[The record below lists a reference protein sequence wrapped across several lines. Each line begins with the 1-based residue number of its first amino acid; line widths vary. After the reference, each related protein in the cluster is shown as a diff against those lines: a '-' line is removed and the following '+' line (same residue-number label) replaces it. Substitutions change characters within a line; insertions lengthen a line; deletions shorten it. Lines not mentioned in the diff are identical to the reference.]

1 MHRFTR
7 VVFAAMLMLGI
18 ILSASADIK
27 KFMLSGYIYDRDWDA
42 VDSCEVEIFKDDT
55 VKVDFKLLTG
65 IGGTNKLK
73 GNQLRALVN
82 SGIGNYRLSVYKDG
96 YSPYETT
103 FRIGS
108 VSENTK
114 YLRTITLDK
123 DRYRNLEEVTVT
135 GTRIKMVMRG
145 DTVVFNA
152 AAFQMAKGSM
162 LDALVRQLPGATI
175 SQDGVIEVNG
185 RKMNELLI
193 NGKDFFQG
201 DPKVALQNLPAYTV
215 KDIKVYDKADD
226 DAYLTHSDANADK
239 LEGDMNLVMDVQLKK
254 EYLKGSL
261 ANIEAGYGTDNRYM
275 GRLFGMGY
283 TEKLRVSAFGN
294 FNNVGNTSQAGDQ
307 GQWWERTSENGIKKV
322 SMGGIDYSYKNGE
335 ETELSG
341 NVVVSQ
347 NTIHEHEL
355 TSATRFYNTGDLFR
369 RGEMLAKNKGF
380 MLNTSHRLRFRTKAV
395 SFSIQ
400 PLVEWSRNK
409 KRSEDLTATFN
420 KDVAESFRGEAI
432 DSVFNWRNGSVNDF
446 RRSLLTS
453 LQQFSASDGEDFHGR
468 VTVNATIR
476 PATWKGI
483 LNVSTIGDLQ
493 NNTFDER
500 RLYNQE
506 IGAASTDTS
515 DPVKR
520 DNYNESVARKRAF
533 QVSANYSRDYTT
545 FGETRTKKFTW
556 SLGGV
561 YDYTYNNSDL
571 DAFSAERLPSP
582 LTPPSGSRPDYLIAD
597 LANSPYT
604 RHSNSSPRVTASI
617 NWQSM
622 QTAPGD
628 SSLNPNY
635 GFMLSTSY
643 RHYIEHY
650 DFEKPGITEQH
661 LKRNNDWLMPNLLL
675 FWNSQNKLR
684 TLQLSLSYSIWHEAP
699 DFRYLVDNR
708 DTNDPMNIVLGNPDG
723 LLNSLEHMV
732 YFNFGRFG
740 RGRRRKTLYVY
751 ADWSVKTNAV
761 AMAETYNPSTG
772 VTVTRP
778 ENISGNWNAS
788 VNGQYHIEFNDR
800 LSMQS
805 FLALS
810 GTNSAD
816 YVAVDAAPQRS
827 SVFSTTVTPSA
838 MFNYRFK
845 NGSTIGAGMRVTA
858 LNQHSER
865 EGFNDRTSYEYS
877 PRLQVML
884 KLPAQIEFNT
894 NFNPYF
900 RRGNQNKE
908 MNTNEYVWNATAVKT
923 FGGSGLSL
931 KLAAYDI
938 LQSAKHVY
946 STVNAQGRTETW
958 RNCLPRYVML
968 SAIYRFDLKK
978 H

>member
-7 VVFAAMLMLGI
+7 VVIAAMLMLGI

-145 DTVVFNA
+145 DTMVFNA

-347 NTIHEHEL
+347 NAIHEHEL

-369 RGEMLAKNKGF
+369 RGEMLAKNKSF
-380 MLNTSHRLRFRTKAV
+380 MLNTNHRLRFRTKAV

-483 LNVSTIGDLQ
+483 LNV
-493 NNTFDER
+493 
-500 RLYNQE
+500 
-506 IGAASTDTS
+506 
-515 DPVKR
+515 
-520 DNYNESVARKRAF
+520 
-533 QVSANYSRDYTT
+533 
-545 FGETRTKKFTW
+545 
-556 SLGGV
+556 
-561 YDYTYNNSDL
+561 
-571 DAFSAERLPSP
+571 
-582 LTPPSGSRPDYLIAD
+582 
-597 LANSPYT
+597 
-604 RHSNSSPRVTASI
+604 
-617 NWQSM
+617 
-622 QTAPGD
+622 
-628 SSLNPNY
+628 
-635 GFMLSTSY
+635 
-643 RHYIEHY
+643 
-650 DFEKPGITEQH
+650 
-661 LKRNNDWLMPNLLL
+661 
-675 FWNSQNKLR
+675 
-684 TLQLSLSYSIWHEAP
+684 
-699 DFRYLVDNR
+699 
-708 DTNDPMNIVLGNPDG
+708 
-723 LLNSLEHMV
+723 
-732 YFNFGRFG
+732 
-740 RGRRRKTLYVY
+740 
-751 ADWSVKTNAV
+751 
-761 AMAETYNPSTG
+761 
-772 VTVTRP
+772 
-778 ENISGNWNAS
+778 
-788 VNGQYHIEFNDR
+788 
-800 LSMQS
+800 
-805 FLALS
+805 
-810 GTNSAD
+810 
-816 YVAVDAAPQRS
+816 
-827 SVFSTTVTPSA
+827 
-838 MFNYRFK
+838 
-845 NGSTIGAGMRVTA
+845 
-858 LNQHSER
+858 
-865 EGFNDRTSYEYS
+865 
-877 PRLQVML
+877 
-884 KLPAQIEFNT
+884 
-894 NFNPYF
+894 
-900 RRGNQNKE
+900 
-908 MNTNEYVWNATAVKT
+908 
-923 FGGSGLSL
+923 
-931 KLAAYDI
+931 
-938 LQSAKHVY
+938 
-946 STVNAQGRTETW
+946 
-958 RNCLPRYVML
+958 
-968 SAIYRFDLKK
+968 
-978 H
+978 